1 MKRLH
6 FIYFAAPLTVA
17 LNSLP
22 AMLDGVWSIA
32 LTLVLAVALWGVYW
46 IRVYTNKKLRPEV
59 AVMAIVPAASFHIL
73 RAAGGAYQ
81 AIFNAPGWQ
90 NFNFFLWIASIVVTI
105 RALLPTP
112 QEHQGRLATDS
123 VLIFMSIISAFY
135 GIFCWAGTH
144 ASFLNQI
151 NI

>member
-6 FIYFAAPLTVA
+6 FIYLAAPLTVA

-22 AMLDGVWSIA
+22 AMLGGVWRIA
-32 LTLVLAVALWGVYW
+32 LAVLLAMALWSVYW
-46 IRVYTNKKLRPEV
+46 IRLYTNKKLRPEF
-59 AVMAIVPAASFHIL
+59 ALIAIVPALCYQIL
-73 RAAGGAYQ
+73 SSTSAEYQ
-81 AIFNAPGWQ
+81 AVFCSPGWQ
-90 NFNFFLWIASIVVTI
+90 NFNFFLWIASIVITI

-112 QEHQGRLATDS
+112 QEYKGRLATDS

-144 ASFLNQI
+144 ASFLN
-151 NI
+151 